1 MKPIIIR
8 SYVKSSL
15 HVALSLWAFCNVLAL
30 QQGISVSVSMQ
41 CALFGFGLAAYKYTN
56 QFVPALFK
64 RQSISVGNIALLVVA
79 LALGFWGLMAQ
90 PLNVWWLFF
99 GIAVLTFCYALPF
112 RAHMGLRFVPTLKV
126 FVVAFSWT
134 TLALLPLI
142 SLPKQMFVWVAAKS
156 VLWILCLMLPFELR
170 DLHKDPPS
178 LKTVPQLLGISR
190 TKTLGY
196 VLLCGIAF
204 LVYQTV
210 QVTALFWLEI
220 GVLLLLGIAIKASP
234 KRSEI
239 FTSFWV
245 EGIPVLWLGLSYLVL
260 TYC

>member
-1 MKPIIIR
+1 MKLIILR

-30 QQGISVSVSMQ
+30 QQGVDLTISLQ
-41 CALFGFGLAAYKYTN
+41 CAIFGFGLAAYKYTN

-64 RQSISVGNIALLVVA
+64 RQSISVGNIALLIVA
-79 LALGFWGLMAQ
+79 LAMGFWGLMAQ

-112 RAHMGLRFVPTLKV
+112 GAHMGLRFVPTLKV

-156 VLWILCLMLPFELR
+156 VLWILCLMLPFELC

-210 QVTALFWLEI
+210 QITALFWLEI
-220 GVLLLLGIAIKASP
+220 VMLLLLGIAIKASP
-234 KRSEI
+234 KRSET

-245 EGIPVLWLGLSYLVL
+245 EGIPILWFLVSSFIFL
-260 TYC
+260 

>member
-1 MKPIIIR
+1 MKLIILG

-30 QQGISVSVSMQ
+30 QQGVDLTISLQ
-41 CALFGFGLAAYKYTN
+41 CAIFGSGLAAYKYTN
-56 QFVPALFK
+56 QFVPLLYK
-64 RQSISVGNIALLVVA
+64 RQSVSVGNIALFFVA

-112 RAHMGLRFVPTLKV
+112 GAHMGLRFVPMLKV

-134 TLALLPLI
+134 TMALLPLI

-210 QVTALFWLEI
+210 QITALFCLEI
-220 GVLLLLGIAIKASP
+220 VMLLLLGLAIKASP
-234 KRSEI
+234 KHSET

-245 EGIPVLWLGLSYLVL
+245 EGIPILWFLVSSFIFL
-260 TYC
+260 